1 MQRKVVFLLSSP
13 LSKKALSAD
22 PLRIQTEDSNAKGEM
37 EVWWCALART
47 EKKLKHLGQ
56 QNLHKR

>member
-37 EVWWCALART
+37 EVWWCALARA